1 MLKAFWGS
9 TQDVVG
15 DIRGGIDQLR
25 RLQPHLDFVP
35 NGCSCIGH
43 WTAMSIEGQ
52 QSSERADQYSLE
64 MAIRVAAWLAAAIF
78 FAVAA
83 FQAAL
88 VIGAPWGEY
97 TQGGG
102 TSGALASSGRLFAAV
117 SCVLSIVMA
126 GAILARAGEGPLQRL
141 PARVVTVL
149 AWVATVYSA
158 VAVVL
163 NLITRSTAER
173 ALWAP
178 VSIVL
183 LLLVATVMVTTTRR
197 T

>member
-1 MLKAFWGS
+1 MDDDGS
-9 TQDVVG
+9 L
-15 DIRGGIDQLR
+15 RGANCLR
-25 RLQPHLDFVP
+25 ATALLL
-35 NGCSCIGH
+35 
-43 WTAMSIEGQ
+43 AMSTEGRP
-52 QSSERADQYSLE
+52 SSERGDQYSLG
-64 MAIRVAAWLAAAIF
+64 MATRVAAWSAAAIF
-78 FAVAA
+78 LIVAA

-88 VIGAPWGEY
+88 VLGAPWGEY

-149 AWVATVYSA
+149 AWVATVYSM

-163 NLITRSTAER
+163 NIITRSTAER
-173 ALWAP
+173 VLWAP
-178 VSIVL
+178 LSIVL
-183 LLLVATVMVTTTRR
+183 LLLVATVMVTTRR

>member
-1 MLKAFWGS
+1 MWTEGRPSSA
-9 TQDVVG
+9 
-15 DIRGGIDQLR
+15 RGG
-25 RLQPHLDFVP
+25 
-35 NGCSCIGH
+35 
-43 WTAMSIEGQ
+43 
-52 QSSERADQYSLE
+52 QYSLE
-64 MAIRVAAWLAAAIF
+64 MATRVAAWLAAAIF
-78 FAVAA
+78 LIVAA

-88 VIGAPWGEY
+88 VFGAPWGEH

-102 TSGALASSGRLFAAV
+102 TSGALASSGRLLAAM

-126 GAILARAGEGPLQRL
+126 GAILARAGEGPLRRF
-141 PARVVTVL
+141 PVRVVTVL

-163 NLITRSTAER
+163 NIIARSTAER

-183 LLLVATVMVTTTRR
+183 LLLVATVMVTSRR